1 MLASVFYFSV
11 LKHIVYTNI
20 FTYLLLISVCSV
32 AHISITKWTH
42 HVGPF
47 VLWSLAQHI
56 VAWSSTSCF
65 DFLFPTEKS
74 SFLFSSNTSV
84 LTPTHVPDPISVAF
98 DLIYR
103 GLTIKPRP
111 IGRLRCSASHHAPFI
126 NLCLNPPSYPP
137 SCQASIDLPLTPSL
151 CTRPLKTTTQC
162 LQWVNTKMIPDKTKQ
177 RHDNQIVSMI
187 LALLQ
192 QFLSLS

>member
-1 MLASVFYFSV
+1 MARIF
-11 LKHIVYTNI
+11 KTN
-20 FTYLLLISVCSV
+20 S
-32 AHISITKWTH
+32 TH
-42 HVGPF
+42 HVVPF
-47 VLWSLAQHI
+47 VLRSLAQHI
-56 VAWSSTSCF
+56 VALSSTSCF

-103 GLTIKPRP
+103 ALTIKPRP

-137 SCQASIDLPLTPSL
+137 SCQASIDLPLTPTPR
-151 CTRPLKTTTQC
+151 TRPLKTTTQC
-162 LQWVNTKMIPDKTKQ
+162 LQ
-177 RHDNQIVSMI
+177 
-187 LALLQ
+187 
-192 QFLSLS
+192 